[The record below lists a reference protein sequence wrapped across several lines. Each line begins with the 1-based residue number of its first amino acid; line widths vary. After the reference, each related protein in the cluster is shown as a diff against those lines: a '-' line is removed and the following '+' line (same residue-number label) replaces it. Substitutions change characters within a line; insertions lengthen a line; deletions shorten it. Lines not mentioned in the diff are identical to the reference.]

1 MRERNV
7 LFSVTVLVRQL
18 NINRLHLL
26 FSLLLWFCQ
35 SSLFAATTNHP
46 AIYKGIG
53 ASYAE
58 ESQTIYISAASKVT
72 GSNFSFV
79 SKDPTSYQYS
89 GNNVAGFIQYLD
101 ASNNLIS
108 IYGVASRPVKSGGV
122 DRGLYFYVADSTN
135 GDAPTGEAYLI
146 VFPGFADLFPGT
158 GEIGTSSD
166 PVSDVLNDLLPGISG
181 GKIGSNQNIC
191 SGNAP
196 SSFTSVT
203 AGGSK
208 EGAVTY
214 QWQSSVNNVL
224 FTNITGAVAD
234 TYTAAALTTT
244 TYYRRVATDPKSNTA
259 FSDTITI
266 TVKAATT
273 SVNNYT
279 ICAAQLPYTWDGLI
293 FTTAGTKQ
301 KTGLI
306 NAAGC
311 DSTVTY
317 NLTVNPSPAT
327 PTITAGSAT
336 AFCAGGSVVLTAT
349 AASSYAWYKDGT
361 AISGAT
367 AQIYTASASGAYT
380 VVVTN
385 ANGCTS
391 LASAATSVTVNPLPS
406 TPTITAGSATT
417 FCAGGSVV
425 LTATASS
432 SYVWYKDG
440 TAISGATAQTYTATA
455 SGAYTVVV
463 TNANGCTSLA
473 SAATTVTVNPLPST
487 PTITAGG
494 ATIFCAGGSVVLT
507 ATAASSYAWYKD
519 GTAIS
524 GATAQSY
531 TASASGAYTVV
542 VTNANGCT
550 SSASAVTTV
559 TVNPL
564 PSAPTISAGSATTF
578 CAGGSVVL
586 TATASSSYVWYKD
599 GTAISGATAQTY
611 TANASGA
618 YTVVVTNANGCTSAA
633 SAATTVT
640 VNPLPSTP
648 TISAGSATTFCTG
661 GSVVLTA
668 TASSSYAWYKNGI
681 AISGANA
688 QTYTATASGAYTVV
702 VTNANGCTSAAS
714 AATTVTVNVPPAA
727 PAVISGPIETYPTRT
742 HTYSVTPVAGATS
755 YIWTLPSGWSGSSST
770 ASINVT
776 VGSSNGTISVVA
788 VANGC
793 TSPASALQ
801 VKLKLFIA
809 DVITP
814 NKDGKNDKW
823 LIMRPST
830 LSIGVTVY
838 NRWGQIVYKEG
849 DYQNSF
855 DGTGTGSFLGKE
867 LPAGTYYFLVDI
879 TDKTN
884 GSKSVQK
891 GYLTLKRDY

>member
-432 SYVWYKDG
+432 SY
-440 TAISGATAQTYTATA
+440 
-455 SGAYTVVV
+455 
-463 TNANGCTSLA
+463 
-473 SAATTVTVNPLPST
+473 
-487 PTITAGG
+487 
-494 ATIFCAGGSVVLT
+494 
-507 ATAASSYAWYKD
+507 
-519 GTAIS
+519 
-524 GATAQSY
+524 
-531 TASASGAYTVV
+531 
-542 VTNANGCT
+542 
-550 SSASAVTTV
+550 
-559 TVNPL
+559 
-564 PSAPTISAGSATTF
+564 
-578 CAGGSVVL
+578 
-586 TATASSSYVWYKD
+586 
-599 GTAISGATAQTY
+599 
-611 TANASGA
+611 
-618 YTVVVTNANGCTSAA
+618 
-633 SAATTVT
+633 
-640 VNPLPSTP
+640 
-648 TISAGSATTFCTG
+648 
-661 GSVVLTA
+661 
-668 TASSSYAWYKNGI
+668 AWYKNGI